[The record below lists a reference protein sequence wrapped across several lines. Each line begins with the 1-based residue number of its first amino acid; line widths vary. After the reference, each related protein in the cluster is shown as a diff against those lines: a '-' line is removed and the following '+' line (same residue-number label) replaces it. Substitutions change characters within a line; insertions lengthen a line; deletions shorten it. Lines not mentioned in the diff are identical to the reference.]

1 MFLENDRFGKG
12 ASTMKRI
19 FAASCLL
26 VFFLFGASPVIAG
39 GIENKPNF
47 SAEWVRTLNRNAAFD
62 SADCV
67 VYNPAGTSRMSEGLY
82 VNLSGQYAMKE
93 YSNSLGGTTYESDIP
108 DMVPGLFALY
118 RKDRWSLFGAFTIPV
133 GGGKVEF
140 DRGSVTSLML
150 ARGFQASA
158 NAAIDA
164 NPAVPGTPPK
174 TAFYPTKSAFYY
186 DSINHYIEGESY
198 YYGVTL
204 GGSYALSD
212 VVSISMG
219 VRYADAQISREGYA
233 RISGSPVAD
242 PKTAFLDYEETDSG
256 LCGIVGLNISP
267 NDRLNIGLRYES
279 KTKINLETDVKK
291 DDLGLLV
298 NGATRR
304 RDIPA
309 LFGAGIS
316 YQLTRRLRAETNLTY
331 YFNKQ
336 AEWDDVPITAQ
347 NETDRDN
354 GYDLGIAF
362 EYECT
367 PRFKWSAGY
376 MYTET
381 KIHPDNMSI
390 EAPELDGHS
399 VGGGVAW
406 TPDDRW
412 AFNAGLLRT
421 FYKDETTSTGI
432 KLEKSLWILA
442 LGVQYKFF

>member
-1 MFLENDRFGKG
+1 MKRILAASYLLAFFVFG
-12 ASTMKRI
+12 AST
-19 FAASCLL
+19 
-26 VFFLFGASPVIAG
+26 VIAG

-67 VYNPAGTSRMSEGLY
+67 VYNPAGTSRMAEGLY
-82 VNLSGQYAMKE
+82 VNLSGQYALKD

-118 RKDRWSLFGAFTIPV
+118 RKDQWSLFGAFTIPV

-140 DRGSVTSLML
+140 DLGSVTSLML
-150 ARGFQASA
+150 ARGFQSGA

-164 NPAVPGTPPK
+164 NSAVPGSPPK
-174 TAFYPTKSAFYY
+174 TAFYY
-186 DSINHYIEGESY
+186 DSINHYMEGESY

-204 GGSYALSD
+204 GGSYALND
-212 VVSISMG
+212 RVSISLG
-219 VRYADAQISREGYA
+219 VRYADAQISRKGYA
-233 RISGSPVAD
+233 RISGSAAAP

-256 LCGIVGLNISP
+256 ACGILGLNIAAS
-267 NDRLNIGLRYES
+267 DRLNLGLRYES
-279 KTKINLETDVKK
+279 KTRINLETDVKK

-309 LFGAGIS
+309 LLGSGIS
-316 YQLTRRLRAETNLTY
+316 YQLTPRLRAETNLTY

-336 AEWDDVPITAQ
+336 ADWDDIPITAQ
-347 NETDRDN
+347 NETARGN
-354 GYDLGIAF
+354 GYDVGIAF
-362 EYECT
+362 EYEYT
-367 PRFKWSAGY
+367 PRFKWSLGY

-381 KIHPDNMSI
+381 KIDPDNMSI
-390 EAPELDGHS
+390 EAPELDGHTI
-399 VGGGVAW
+399 GGGVAW
-406 TPDDRW
+406 APNDRW
-412 AFNAGLLRT
+412 AFNGGLLRT
-421 FYKDETTSTGI
+421 FYMDETTSTGI
-432 KLEKSLWILA
+432 KLEKSLWIFA

>member
-1 MFLENDRFGKG
+1 
-12 ASTMKRI
+12 MKRI
-19 FAASCLL
+19 PVALCLL
-26 VFFLFGASPVIAG
+26 AFFLFGASPVFAG

-47 SAEWVRTLNRNAAFD
+47 SAEWIRTLNRNAAFD
-62 SADCV
+62 SADCA
-67 VYNPAGTSRMSEGLY
+67 VYNPAGTSRMPEGFY
-82 VNLSGQYAMKE
+82 VNLAGQYAIKE
-93 YSNSLGGTTYESDIP
+93 YSNSFGGTTYESDTP

-140 DRGSVTSLML
+140 EQGSVTSLML
-150 ARGFQASA
+150 ARGFQAGA

-164 NPAVPGTPPK
+164 NPAIPGPAPK
-174 TAFYPTKSAFYY
+174 TAFYY

-198 YYGVTL
+198 YYGITL
-204 GGSYALSD
+204 GGSYALND
-212 VVSISMG
+212 MVSVSMG
-219 VRYADAQISREGYA
+219 ARYADAQISRKGHA
-233 RISGSPVAD
+233 RVSGSPVATAQ
-242 PKTAFLDYEETDSG
+242 TAFLDYEETDSG
-256 LCGIVGLNISP
+256 VCGIVGLNIAAT
-267 NDRLNIGLRYES
+267 DRLNLGFRYES
-279 KTKINLETDVKK
+279 KTRIDLKTDVKK

-298 NGATRR
+298 NGATRK

-309 LFGAGIS
+309 LFAAGLS
-316 YQLTRRLRAETNLTY
+316 YQLTPRLRAETGLTY

-336 AEWDDVPITAQ
+336 ADWDDNPITTQ
-347 NETDRDN
+347 NETDRGN

-367 PRFKWSAGY
+367 PRFKWSVGY

-406 TPDDRW
+406 SPADRW
-412 AFNAGLLRT
+412 SLNAGLMKT
-421 FYKDETTSTGI
+421 FYQDETTTNGI
-432 KLEKSLWILA
+432 KLEKSLWIMA
-442 LGVQYKFF
+442 LGIQYKFF